1 MPQTLPT
8 PATNTVAP
16 AALLN
21 RPASAQ
27 ESAAS
32 SRPRLTESGRLL
44 ETHRNLIGDRR
55 RGSGSA
61 ATLASLTELHQAG
74 QQLQHA
80 ISQSR
85 ALLDTPIPSLSSP
98 NITSQEYTGETE
110 INRTFKRRR
119 LDTTPPP
126 PPIVP
131 VNYGYYGQV
140 KPGKLNME
148 IEFCDG
154 GMYSEGSDRE
164 SDMYG
169 AANVLKNDSS
179 VYCTKGNRCNLVLK
193 HAGGRPFC
201 LKELIIKAPP
211 RGYTAPVQEG
221 MVFVSMTSDDLLTRT
236 AQYQI
241 QYSPV
246 RRRNQ
251 GADARAPVISIRHN
265 DDGTTTATRQSPRI
279 INTDGT
285 PHSPR
290 SAQIPVAFT
299 DPSCTPP
306 FRITTTCSSDTESDS
321 EGASNRSTSRTRAR
335 RRIFGYRE
343 PLRTFA
349 EGSRFQYPD
358 EEEGGDSDE
367 SPDEEEEDD
376 DEDEEEEERRP
387 MELDWTDDVP
397 ARVVRPR
404 AARRSE
410 PGRISV
416 ALESA
421 IEAADQAT
429 QEALKAIEG
438 VGSAASANHLVN
450 AVGGAAEQGLMP
462 AHARFF
468 IERDKSRCKVVFEP
482 EVSGRFILLK
492 MWSPEMRPGGNIDIQ
507 SVVVK
512 GWCGPRFFPKTVLR

>member
-1 MPQTLPT
+1 
-8 PATNTVAP
+8 
-16 AALLN
+16 
-21 RPASAQ
+21 
-27 ESAAS
+27 
-32 SRPRLTESGRLL
+32 
-44 ETHRNLIGDRR
+44 
-55 RGSGSA
+55 
-61 ATLASLTELHQAG
+61 
-74 QQLQHA
+74 
-80 ISQSR
+80 
-85 ALLDTPIPSLSSP
+85 LLDTPIPSLASP
-98 NITSQEYTGETE
+98 NVASQEFAGETE

-154 GMYSEGSDRE
+154 GMYSEGSKRE
-164 SDMYG
+164 AAMYG
-169 AANVLKNDSS
+169 ADNVLMNDSS
-179 VYCTKGNRCNLVLK
+179 VYCTKGNRCNLVLR

-201 LKELIIKAPP
+201 LKELIIKAPS

-221 MVFVSMTSDDLLTRT
+221 MVFVSMTSDDLLRRT

-241 QYSPV
+241 QYSPL
-246 RRRNQ
+246 RRRNP
-251 GADARAPVISIRHN
+251 GDVAHAPVVSIRHN
-265 DDGTTTATRQSPRI
+265 DDGSTTATRQSPLI

-285 PHSPR
+285 LHFPR
-290 SAQIPVAFT
+290 TAQIPDAFT

-306 FRITTTCSSDTESDS
+306 FRVTTTCSSDTESDS
-321 EGASNRSTSRTRAR
+321 EGAGASNRSAARRRAR
-335 RRIFGYRE
+335 RRIFGFRE
-343 PLRTFA
+343 PMRTFA

-358 EEEGGDSDE
+358 EEEGESDE
-367 SPDEEEEDD
+367 SPEEEEEEDE
-376 DEDEEEEERRP
+376 DEDEEAERLQ
-387 MELDWTDDVP
+387 MELDWADDVS
-397 ARVVRPR
+397 ARAARLR

-410 PGRISV
+410 PSRISV

-429 QEALKAIEG
+429 QEALKAVEG
-438 VGSAASANHLVN
+438 VGSAASAH
-450 AVGGAAEQGLMP
+450 AVGGAAGEQGLMP

-482 EVSGRFILLK
+482 EVSGRFVLLK

-512 GWCGPRFFPKTVLR
+512 GWCGPRFFPKMVMR